1 MMMGQT
7 VVILQDDLNNPLMT
21 SYEED
26 CSTRLMN
33 IYIFQNILY
42 IFQNIY
48 VNTYNTLKCP
58 I

>member
-26 CSTRLMN
+26 RSMRLMN
-33 IYIFQNILY
+33 AIFY

-48 VNTYNTLKCP
+48 VTMYNILKCP